1 MPFWIA
7 LIYQGARAG
16 GLQEAARVTF
26 ETGSLHFPDDFIDTE
41 VGRKI
46 NYDIS
51 VEKIAHY
58 ERYYNFLDFNFCFSI
73 SL

>member
-16 GLQEAARVTF
+16 GLEEAARVTF
-26 ETGSLHFPDDFIDTE
+26 ETGCLHFPDDFIDTD

-46 NYDIS
+46 NNDIS
-51 VEKIAHY
+51 EEKIAHY
-58 ERYYNFLDFNFCFSI
+58 NRYLLFIFPMVLNER
-73 SL
+73 